1 MLDAFLKGG
10 PVMYP
15 ILLCSIISLAVVI
28 ERMIVLH
35 RRNTDPDE
43 LVEDVKYAV
52 EQGRI
57 IEGVQI
63 AKRSRSPLS
72 SLIIVALTN
81 IGKPRSEVEEAVQI
95 AGNAEIRRLEKN
107 MQLLGLIIT
116 VSPLLGLLGTVT
128 GIIQSFNVLGLTAG
142 VTDPAVL
149 SIGIAEA
156 LITTA
161 AGLTVAIPT
170 QVMYTYFYGL
180 IERHIAIMNGK
191 SLEIVA
197 MATSSRSDVA

>member
-197 MATSSRSDVA
+197 MATSSRSDAA

>member
-1 MLDAFLKGG
+1 MLEAFVKGG

-28 ERMIVLH
+28 ERLIVLH
-35 RRNTDPDE
+35 RRNTDPEE

-72 SLIIVALTN
+72 SMIIVALTN
-81 IGKPRSEVEEAVQI
+81 IGKPRSEIEEAVQI
-95 AGNAEIRRLEKN
+95 AGNAEVRRLERN
-107 MQLLGLIIT
+107 MQLLDLIIT
-116 VSPLLGLLGTVT
+116 VAPLLGLLGTVL
-128 GIIQSFNVLGLTAG
+128 GIIESFNILGATAG
-142 VTDPAVL
+142 LTDPAVL

-161 AGLTVAIPT
+161 AGLIVAIPT
-170 QVMYTYFYGL
+170 QVMYTYFSGL

-197 MATSSRSDVA
+197 MATSTRSDVA

>member
-116 VSPLLGLLGTVT
+116 VAPLLGLLGTVT

>member
-35 RRNTDPDE
+35 RRNADADE

-81 IGKPRSEVEEAVQI
+81 SGKPRSEVEEAVQI

-116 VSPLLGLLGTVT
+116 VAPLLGLLGTVT

-142 VTDPAVL
+142 VTDPSVL

-161 AGLTVAIPT
+161 AGLMVAIPT

>member
-35 RRNTDPDE
+35 RRNADADE

-81 IGKPRSEVEEAVQI
+81 SGKPRSEVEEAVQI

-116 VSPLLGLLGTVT
+116 VAPLLGLLGTVT
-128 GIIQSFNVLGLTAG
+128 GIIQSFNILGLTAG
-142 VTDPAVL
+142 VTDPSVL

-161 AGLTVAIPT
+161 AGLMVAIPT

-197 MATSSRSDVA
+197 MATSSRSDAA